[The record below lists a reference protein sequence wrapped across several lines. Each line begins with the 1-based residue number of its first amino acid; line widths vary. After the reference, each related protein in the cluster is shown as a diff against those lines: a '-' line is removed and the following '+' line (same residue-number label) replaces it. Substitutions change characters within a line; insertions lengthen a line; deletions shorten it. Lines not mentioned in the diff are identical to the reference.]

1 MFLEM
6 TRSDVASSKLKA
18 VNMTKLRVNICEVK
32 MSSRLPLPLKDKEFA
47 SRLFRENFKQ
57 WFFEPRH
64 WRLTLEDIKTIDIQ
78 FLNFSPPQYDFMIL
92 ITLRNGE
99 TLQFYEGIIA
109 KNAVEKAER
118 AHGST
123 EIGRSTVYFVDGYTN
138 KDYIENL
145 LEAWCRR
152 KKLDSL
158 GFAGQF
164 LEAGGESHVQLETLK
179 PLFKSG
185 EAVTTNYLY
194 RYDGWIETS
203 ESKKNFSVLAKR
215 FLPREP
221 PTRGNHEYA
230 MLRALPSNIVPK
242 SYGGV
247 VNRRLK
253 ANAENQLLVLFE
265 DYLEGAVEI
274 GKQIWDLMKRISQKK
289 VTGMSAD
296 TELKRLYRIVEEAI
310 DQVVFPFHQAG
321 FEAWHAAGV
330 VVTSKDEYY
339 KWYHKELEQNL
350 NVLKTAKAV
359 TADQSEN
366 LSKIFRGAW
375 NQILGKTK
383 ITEIHGDLMWRQI
396 LRTKDK
402 RLIILDL
409 DEHIAGHAAKDLA
422 GLCAANRF
430 IAENLQSPQREY
442 LRNVAEQL
450 NTIILE
456 SYMRNAERSRAMWA
470 ENLEKTVAVYL
481 AYRHLHDAAYYAP
494 VWRQAR
500 KQVDLKRYKRYVD
513 FSLGWLEESLKL
525 VKNHLNLE

>member
-1 MFLEM
+1 
-6 TRSDVASSKLKA
+6 
-18 VNMTKLRVNICEVK
+18 
-32 MSSRLPLPLKDKEFA
+32 
-47 SRLFRENFKQ
+47 
-57 WFFEPRH
+57 
-64 WRLTLEDIKTIDIQ
+64 
-78 FLNFSPPQYDFMIL
+78 
-92 ITLRNGE
+92 
-99 TLQFYEGIIA
+99 
-109 KNAVEKAER
+109 
-118 AHGST
+118 
-123 EIGRSTVYFVDGYTN
+123 
-138 KDYIENL
+138 
-145 LEAWCRR
+145 
-152 KKLDSL
+152 
-158 GFAGQF
+158 
-164 LEAGGESHVQLETLK
+164 
-179 PLFKSG
+179 
-185 EAVTTNYLY
+185 
-194 RYDGWIETS
+194 
-203 ESKKNFSVLAKR
+203 
-215 FLPREP
+215 
-221 PTRGNHEYA
+221 
-230 MLRALPSNIVPK
+230 
-242 SYGGV
+242 
-247 VNRRLK
+247 
-253 ANAENQLLVLFE
+253 
-265 DYLEGAVEI
+265 
-274 GKQIWDLMKRISQKK
+274 
-289 VTGMSAD
+289 
-296 TELKRLYRIVEEAI
+296 
-310 DQVVFPFHQAG
+310 
-321 FEAWHAAGV
+321 
-330 VVTSKDEYY
+330 
-339 KWYHKELEQNL
+339 
-350 NVLKTAKAV
+350 VLKTAKAV